1 VQAYYLRESS
11 VGGVAGHDGG
21 RVTGADE
28 GGPET
33 SRNLESG
40 VSGGASGGPERAPR
54 PGNAGQA
61 PQPREDSGDVE
72 REPRRRDLA
81 AMMVPLGRAL
91 MRAEEPVLTA
101 NGLTMW
107 AYSVLLA
114 LGDQPARSQAALAAQ
129 IGADKTRLIPIL
141 DDLQQ
146 RGLIERHP
154 DPADRRSH
162 LLEVTPEGRRAS
174 SRTQQEIQRQEEDLL
189 AQLPAQDRATFLRAL
204 DVLSARIRE
213 QPS

>member
-1 VQAYYLRESS
+1 M
-11 VGGVAGHDGG
+11 
-21 RVTGADE
+21 TGADE
-28 GGPET
+28 SGRGT

-40 VSGGASGGPERAPR
+40 GGGGVF
-54 PGNAGQA
+54 G
-61 PQPREDSGDVE
+61 GDAD
-72 REPRRRDLA
+72 RGPRRRDLA

-91 MRAEEPVLTA
+91 MRAEEPVLAT

-114 LGDQPARSQAALAAQ
+114 LGGQPARSQAALAAQ

-141 DDLQQ
+141 DDLQR
-146 RGLIERHP
+146 RGLIERRP

-162 LLEVTPEGRRAS
+162 LLSVTPEGRRAS
-174 SRTQQEIQRQEEDLL
+174 SKTQQEIQRQEEDLL
-189 AQLPAQDRATFLRAL
+189 AQLSPQDRATFLRTL